1 MLFNFLKYLM
11 LLKKQSAYKIN
22 SVRKGAVAVTDRQ
35 VIFANEYLIDLNG
48 TRAYKEAY
56 PHVKNDNTAAAAAA
70 RLMNVPEI
78 KEYID
83 ERIKDRL
90 ERIEVTQDDVIQEL
104 AAVAFANGSEY
115 AKVVTKPV
123 MMKTPDGDYVPALDS
138 EGNQMYYQAVEI
150 TETDELS
157 RRQIKAISGIKQ
169 GKNGIELTTYDKVK
183 ALELLGRHLGM
194 FKDKVEVSGNV
205 NNPFEGLS
213 TEQLLRLAGEDLES
227 E

>member
-1 MLFNFLKYLM
+1 
-11 LLKKQSAYKIN
+11 
-22 SVRKGAVAVTDRQ
+22 VTDRQ

-70 RLMNVPEI
+70 RLMNVLEI
-78 KEYID
+78 KKYID

-205 NNPFEGLS
+205 NNPFEELS

>member
-1 MLFNFLKYLM
+1 MTD
-11 LLKKQSAYKIN
+11 KQI
-22 SVRKGAVAVTDRQ
+22 
-35 VIFANEYLIDLNG
+35 IFANEYLIDLNG

-56 PHVKNDNTAAAAAA
+56 PHVKNDNTAAAAAT
-70 RLMNVPEI
+70 RLMNNPEV
-78 KEYID
+78 KDYID
-83 ERIKDRL
+83 KRIKDRL

-104 AAVAFANGSEY
+104 AAIAFANGSDY

-123 MMKTPDGDYVPALDS
+123 MIQTSEGDYVPVLDS
-138 EGNQMYYQAVEI
+138 EGNQMYCQAVEI
-150 TETDELS
+150 TETDKLS

-213 TEQLLRLAGEDLES
+213 TEQLLRLAGEDLEP

>member
-1 MLFNFLKYLM
+1 MTD
-11 LLKKQSAYKIN
+11 KQI
-22 SVRKGAVAVTDRQ
+22 
-35 VIFANEYLIDLNG
+35 IFANEYLIDLNG

-56 PHVKNDNTAAAAAA
+56 PHVKNDNTAAAAAT
-70 RLMNVPEI
+70 RLMNNPEV
-78 KEYID
+78 KDYID
-83 ERIKDRL
+83 KRIKDRL

-104 AAVAFANGSEY
+104 AAIAFANGSDY

-123 MMKTPDGDYVPALDS
+123 MIQTSEGDYVPVLDS
-138 EGNQMYYQAVEI
+138 EGNQMYCQAVEI
-150 TETDELS
+150 TETDKLS

>member
-1 MLFNFLKYLM
+1 MTD
-11 LLKKQSAYKIN
+11 KQL
-22 SVRKGAVAVTDRQ
+22 
-35 VIFANEYLIDLNG
+35 IFANEYLIDLNG

-56 PHVKNDNTAAAAAA
+56 PSVKNDNTAAAAAT
-70 RLMNVPEI
+70 RLLHTPEVE
-78 KEYID
+78 KYIN

-104 AAVAFANGSEY
+104 AAIAFANESEY

-123 MMKTPDGDYVPALDS
+123 MIKTSDGEYVPALDS

-150 TETDELS
+150 TETDELT

-194 FKDKVEVSGNV
+194 FKDKVEVSGDI

>member
-1 MLFNFLKYLM
+1 MII
-11 LLKKQSAYKIN
+11 QQQ
-22 SVRKGAVAVTDRQ
+22 RQ
-35 VIFANEYLIDLNG
+35 PLVL
-48 TRAYKEAY
+48 
-56 PHVKNDNTAAAAAA
+56 
-70 RLMNVPEI
+70 NVPEI

>member
-1 MLFNFLKYLM
+1 MTD
-11 LLKKQSAYKIN
+11 KQI
-22 SVRKGAVAVTDRQ
+22 
-35 VIFANEYLIDLNG
+35 IFANEYLIDLNG

-56 PHVKNDNTAAAAAA
+56 PHVKNDNTAAAAAT
-70 RLMNVPEI
+70 RLMNNPEV
-78 KEYID
+78 KDYID
-83 ERIKDRL
+83 KRIKDRL

-104 AAVAFANGSEY
+104 AAIAFANGSDY

-123 MMKTPDGDYVPALDS
+123 MIQTSEGDYVPALDS

-150 TETDELS
+150 EETEELTK
-157 RRQIKAISGIKQ
+157 RQIKAISGIKQ

-213 TEQLLRLAGEDLES
+213 TEQLLRLAGEDLEP

>member
-1 MLFNFLKYLM
+1 MTD
-11 LLKKQSAYKIN
+11 KQL
-22 SVRKGAVAVTDRQ
+22 
-35 VIFANEYLIDLNG
+35 IFANEYLIDLNG

-56 PHVKNDNTAAAAAA
+56 PSVKNDNTAAAAAT
-70 RLMNVPEI
+70 RLLNTPEVE
-78 KEYID
+78 KYIN

-104 AAVAFANGSEY
+104 AAIAFANESEY

-123 MMKTPDGDYVPALDS
+123 MIKTSDGEYVPALDS

-150 TETDELS
+150 TETDELT

-194 FKDKVEVSGNV
+194 FKDKVEVSGDI

>member
-1 MLFNFLKYLM
+1 
-11 LLKKQSAYKIN
+11 
-22 SVRKGAVAVTDRQ
+22 
-35 VIFANEYLIDLNG
+35 
-48 TRAYKEAY
+48 
-56 PHVKNDNTAAAAAA
+56 
-70 RLMNVPEI
+70 
-78 KEYID
+78 
-83 ERIKDRL
+83 
-90 ERIEVTQDDVIQEL
+90 
-104 AAVAFANGSEY
+104 
-115 AKVVTKPV
+115 
-123 MMKTPDGDYVPALDS
+123 MMKTPDGEYVPALDS

-150 TETDELS
+150 IETDELT

-213 TEQLLRLAGEDLES
+213 TEQLLRLAGEDLEP

>member
-1 MLFNFLKYLM
+1 M
-11 LLKKQSAYKIN
+11 
-22 SVRKGAVAVTDRQ
+22 TDRQ

-56 PHVKNDNTAAAAAA
+56 PHVKNDNTAAAAAT
-70 RLMNVPEI
+70 RLMNNPEV
-78 KEYID
+78 KDYID
-83 ERIKDRL
+83 KRIKDRL

-104 AAVAFANGSEY
+104 AAIAFANGSDY

-123 MMKTPDGDYVPALDS
+123 MIQTSEGDYVPALDS
-138 EGNQMYYQAVEI
+138 EGNQMYCQAVEI
-150 TETDELS
+150 TETDKLS

>member
-1 MLFNFLKYLM
+1 MTD
-11 LLKKQSAYKIN
+11 KQI
-22 SVRKGAVAVTDRQ
+22 
-35 VIFANEYLIDLNG
+35 IFANEYLIDLNG

-56 PHVKNDNTAAAAAA
+56 PHVKNDNTAAAAAT

-90 ERIEVTQDDVIQEL
+90 GRIEVTQDNVIQEL
-104 AAVAFANGSEY
+104 AAVAFANCSEY
-115 AKVVTKPV
+115 SKVVTKPV
-123 MMKTPDGDYVPALDS
+123 MMKTPSGDYVPALDS
-138 EGNQMYYQAVEI
+138 EGNQMYCQAVEI
-150 TETDELS
+150 TETKELT

-169 GKNGIELTTYDKVK
+169 GKNGIELSTYDKVK
-183 ALELLGRHLGM
+183 ALELLGKHLGI

-205 NNPFEGLS
+205 NNPFEELS

>member
-1 MLFNFLKYLM
+1 M
-11 LLKKQSAYKIN
+11 
-22 SVRKGAVAVTDRQ
+22 TDRQ

-169 GKNGIELTTYDKVK
+169 GKNDKVK

>member
-1 MLFNFLKYLM
+1 M
-11 LLKKQSAYKIN
+11 
-22 SVRKGAVAVTDRQ
+22 TDRQ

-56 PHVKNDNTAAAAAA
+56 PHVKNDNTAAAA

>member
-1 MLFNFLKYLM
+1 MTD
-11 LLKKQSAYKIN
+11 KQI
-22 SVRKGAVAVTDRQ
+22 
-35 VIFANEYLIDLNG
+35 IFANEYLIDLNG

-56 PHVKNDNTAAAAAA
+56 PHVKNDNTAAAAAT
-70 RLMNVPEI
+70 RLMNVPDV
-78 KEYID
+78 KEYI
-83 ERIKDRL
+83 EKRIKDRL

-104 AAVAFANGSEY
+104 AAVGFANVPEY
-115 AKVVTKPV
+115 AKVVTKPI
-123 MMKTPDGDYVPALDS
+123 MIQTENGDYVPALDS
-138 EGNQMYYQAVEI
+138 EGNQMYCQAVEI
-150 TETDELS
+150 TETDKLS

-205 NNPFEGLS
+205 NNPFEELS

>member
-1 MLFNFLKYLM
+1 MGKKGVVVVTIKEQIFCDELISDSNFNKTL
-11 LLKKQSAYKIN
+11 AYK
-22 SVRKGAVAVTDRQ
+22 K
-35 VIFANEYLIDLNG
+35 
-48 TRAYKEAY
+48 AYKNI
-56 PHVKNDNTAAAAAA
+56 KNDNVAAAAAS
-70 RLMNVPEI
+70 RLMNKPEI